1 MHRNILKHHK
11 YKGFVFIVF
20 ELKSK
25 RAIIAPMT
33 PRLQIQGLIKNK
45 KNTKEFNY
53 FYYNHIIFLIFWC

>member
-45 KNTKEFNY
+45 KNQKNL
-53 FYYNHIIFLIFWC
+53 IIFITTILFF